1 MEKFTSCPHKF
12 RKTQLIEKMS
22 TSLNI
27 DIKSTVCICG
37 FHIHGYGG
45 PVVLCHFI
53 KGIQTFLDFDVCKGS

>member
-1 MEKFTSCPHKF
+1 MERHIMSTDW
-12 RKTQLIEKMS
+12 KTQHRTDV